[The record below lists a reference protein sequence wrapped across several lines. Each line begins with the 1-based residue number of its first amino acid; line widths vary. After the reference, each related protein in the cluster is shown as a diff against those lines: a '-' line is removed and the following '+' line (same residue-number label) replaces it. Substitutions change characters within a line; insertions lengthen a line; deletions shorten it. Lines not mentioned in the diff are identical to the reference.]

1 MANRDMRPTGNIV
14 FWFAIGALALGLV
27 LLLSSGDTSTVLGI
41 EDDTFARILYLGVL
55 GAVIAAGIVGSG
67 LRLGHIARTMAIW
80 LVLLLALTAGY
91 QYRYELQDVA
101 SRLTAGLIPGSPL
114 SVTDTDGR
122 TAVMIDRRA
131 NGHFEVRAEINGNPV
146 MMMIDTGATATVLTF
161 EDARR
166 AGYEPEALRFEV
178 PIMTANGQAGA
189 ARVVADE
196 IRIGTIVRKRLPVM
210 VAQGGRLERSLLGMN
225 FIGTLSGF
233 DMRGE
238 RLVLRD

>member
-1 MANRDMRPTGNIV
+1 MRPNSNAI

-27 LLLSSGDTSTVLGI
+27 LLLLSGDTGTVFGM
-41 EDDTFARILYLGVL
+41 EDDSFARIVYLGVL
-55 GAVIAAGIVGSG
+55 GAIIAAGIVGSG
-67 LRLGHIARTMAIW
+67 MRFGHVARTMAIW
-80 LVLLLALTAGY
+80 LLLLLVLMAGY

-101 SRLTAGLIPGSPL
+101 SRLSAGLIPGSPL
-114 SVTDTDGR
+114 SIADADGR
-122 TAVMIDRRA
+122 AAVMIDRLA
-131 NGHFEVRAEINGNPV
+131 NGHFEVRAEINGVPLMV
-146 MMMIDTGATATVLTF
+146 MIDTGATSTVLTF

-166 AGYEPEALRFEV
+166 AGYEPEALRFEI
-178 PIMTANGQAGA
+178 PIMTANGQASA

-196 IRIGTIVRKRLPVM
+196 IRIGDIVRRRVPVM
-210 VAQGGRLERSLLGMN
+210 VAQSGRLERSLLGMN

>member
-1 MANRDMRPTGNIV
+1 MRPDSSTV
-14 FWFAIGALALGLV
+14 FWFAIGALALGVVV
-27 LLLSSGDTSTVLGI
+27 LLLGGDTGTIFGM
-41 EDDTFARILYLGVL
+41 EDESFARIVYLGVL

-67 LRLGHIARTMAIW
+67 MRFGDVARTMAIW
-80 LVLLLALTAGY
+80 LLLLLMLMAGY

-101 SRLTAGLIPGSPL
+101 SRLSAGLVPGSPL
-114 SVTDTDGR
+114 SVIDADGR
-122 TAVMIDRRA
+122 AAVMIDRLA
-131 NGHFEVRAEINGNPV
+131 NGHFEVRAEIDGVPLTV
-146 MMMIDTGATATVLTF
+146 MVDTGATSTVLTF

-166 AGYEPEALRFEV
+166 AGYEPETLRFGI
-178 PIMTANGQAGA
+178 PMMTANGQASA

-196 IRIGTIVRKRLPVM
+196 IRIGDIVRRRVPVM
-210 VAQGGRLERSLLGMN
+210 VAQSGRLERSLLGMN

>member
-1 MANRDMRPTGNIV
+1 MRPNGNIV
-14 FWFAIGALALGLV
+14 FWCALGALALGLV
-27 LLLSSGDTSTVLGI
+27 LLLSSGDRGAVFGM
-41 EDDTFARILYLGVL
+41 EDDSFARLLYLGVL

-67 LRLGHIARTMAIW
+67 LRFGQMAHTMAIW
-80 LVLLLALTAGY
+80 LLILLGLMAGY

-101 SRLTAGLIPGSPL
+101 SRLGAGLIPGSPL
-114 SVTDTDGR
+114 SIIDADGR
-122 TAVMIDRRA
+122 AAVMIDRRA
-131 NGHFEVRAEINGNPV
+131 NGHFEVRAEVDGTP
-146 MMMIDTGATATVLTF
+146 MTMMIDTGATSTVLSF

-166 AGYEPEALRFEV
+166 AGYEPETLRFGIPV
-178 PIMTANGQAGA
+178 MTANGQASA

-196 IRIGTIVRKRLPVM
+196 IRIGDIVRRRVPVM
-210 VAQGGRLERSLLGMN
+210 VAQSGRLERSLLGMN

>member
-1 MANRDMRPTGNIV
+1 MRPSGNPV

-27 LLLSSGDTSTVLGI
+27 LLLSSGDTSTIFGMG
-41 EDDTFARILYLGVL
+41 DDSFARILYLGVL

-67 LRLGHIARTMAIW
+67 MRFGHVARTMAVW
-80 LVLLLALTAGY
+80 LLILLALMAGY
-91 QYRYELQDVA
+91 QYRYELQDIA
-101 SRLTAGLIPGSPL
+101 SRVSAGLVPGSPL
-114 SVTDTDGR
+114 SITDTDGR
-122 TAVMIDRRA
+122 AAVMIDRRA
-131 NGHFEVRAEINGNPV
+131 DGHFEVRAEIDGVPV
-146 MMMIDTGATATVLTF
+146 TVMVDTGATSTVLTF

-166 AGYEPEALRFEV
+166 AGYEPETLRFEV
-178 PIMTANGQAGA
+178 PVMTANGRASA

-196 IRIGTIVRKRLPVM
+196 IRIGDIVRRRVPVM
-210 VAQGGRLERSLLGMN
+210 VAQSGRLERSLLGMN